1 MIKKLTAFIISVKI
15 VNYLS
20 TVTMEIYYFDIAH
33 YQNTAITIP
42 EY

>member
-1 MIKKLTAFIISVKI
+1 MTAFIISVKI

-20 TVTMEIYYFDIAH
+20 TVTMEIYYSNIAQ
-33 YQNTAITIP
+33 YQNTAIAIP